1 MKKSCFIRVII
12 ILTIITAV
20 ILYIINN
27 KFNEVILNPSKQ
39 LLVSQINR
47 DLNYVKGSPEKDSL
61 QVLIKD
67 YITGI
72 KHVDDLSDN
81 NLRTFIDSLKDAL
94 KDSTIDSIEFKS
106 LYSILNS
113 KAKK

>member
-12 ILTIITAV
+12 ILTILTAIV
-20 ILYIINN
+20 LYIINH
-27 KFNEVILNPSKQ
+27 KFNDIILNPSKR

-47 DLNYVKGSPEKDSL
+47 DLNYVKDTPEKDSL

-72 KHVDDLSDN
+72 KHIDNLSDES
-81 NLRTFIDSLKDAL
+81 LRTFIDSLQEAL
-94 KDSTIDSIEFKS
+94 KDSTIDSMEYKS
-106 LYSILNS
+106 LYSILKS
-113 KAKK
+113 KAEK